1 MIEPSLAAPDIRLSL
16 DRDGVIRDAAL
27 AGAFAEETATA
38 WIGLPWAATVPERD
52 GLLLGRILGEVQ
64 ARGLSPFRPLVQRL
78 PSGREV
84 AVEYTTFRQEGG
96 QDLVAVG
103 KSLQAVTEIQNRLI
117 ETQQA
122 MAQDYLKLREIET
135 RYRHLVNASSEAVL
149 LLDARD
155 FGVLEANPMAART
168 FGLGSGP
175 PKANPARR
183 LLDCL
188 RPEDLDTFLGML
200 HEVRE
205 RGGAPGTLVRIG
217 AARDPWFA
225 RASLMVAQDHPVFL
239 VQFAP
244 AEGPLPAHPTW
255 RESPLEHLVERSPDA
270 FTVIDHQGA
279 ILRANRAFLDLVQM
293 GSETAILGK
302 PLGRWLGRPGAD
314 LTVLLANV
322 RRLGAVRLFSTKL
335 YGELG
340 SEIEVEISAVGNAPT
355 NPTHIG
361 VCTRNIDRRL
371 STENRATSSGQ
382 WLDILAKQVGRT
394 SLRRL
399 VDEATEVIERH
410 YIDAALDLAAG
421 NRTVAAELLG
431 ISRQSLYVKFGRYG
445 LDGEERAGVQP

>member
-1 MIEPSLAAPDIRLSL
+1 MIEPPLAAPDIILTL
-16 DRDGVIRDAAL
+16 DRDGVIRDATL
-27 AGAFAEETATA
+27 GGVFAAEVASY
-38 WIGLPWAATVPERD
+38 WIGLPWVATVPERD
-52 GLLLGRILGEVQ
+52 GLLLRRILGEVQ
-64 ARGLSPFRPLVQRL
+64 ARGFSPFRQLVQRL

-84 AVEYTTFRQEGG
+84 AVEYTTLHLEGQ
-96 QDLVAVG
+96 QDYVAVG
-103 KSLQAVTEIQNRLI
+103 KSLQANAEIQCRLI

-122 MAQDYLKLREIET
+122 MARDYLKLREIET

-155 FGVLEANPMAART
+155 FGVLEANPMAMRT
-168 FGLGSGP
+168 FGLTSGP

-183 LLDCL
+183 LLDSLC
-188 RPEDLDTFLGML
+188 PEDLDAFLGML

-205 RGGAPGTLVRIG
+205 RGSAPGTLVRIG
-217 AARDPWFA
+217 GGRHPWFA
-225 RASLMVAQDHPVFL
+225 RGSLMAAQAHPVFL

-244 AEGPLPAHPTW
+244 AEGPVPAHPT
-255 RESPLEHLVERSPDA
+255 RCESPLEHLVERSPDA
-270 FTVIDHQGA
+270 FAVIDHQGA

-355 NPTHIG
+355 NPSHIG

-371 STENRATSSGQ
+371 STESRATSSGQ
-382 WLDILAKQVGRT
+382 RLDILTKQVGRT

-410 YIDAALDLAAG
+410 YIEAALDLAGG

-445 LDGEERAGVQP
+445 LDGEERAGAHS

>member
-1 MIEPSLAAPDIRLSL
+1 MIEPPLTAPDILLSL
-16 DRDGVIRDAAL
+16 DPDGVIREATL
-27 AGAFAEETATA
+27 AGVFAAEAATA

-52 GLLLGRILGEVQ
+52 GVLLRRILGEVR

-84 AVEYTTFRQEGG
+84 SVEYTTFRLEDG

-122 MAQDYLKLREIET
+122 MSQDYLKLREVET

-155 FGVLEANPMAART
+155 FGVLEANPMAMQV
-168 FGLGSGP
+168 FGLSSGS

-183 LLDCL
+183 LLDSL
-188 RPEDLDTFLGML
+188 RPEDLDTFLGIL

-217 AARDPWFA
+217 AARHAWFA
-225 RASLMVAQDHPVFL
+225 RASLMVAQARQVFL

-244 AEGPLPAHPTW
+244 AEGPVPAHPT
-255 RESPLEHLVERSPDA
+255 RGQSPLEHLVERSPDA
-270 FTVIDHQGA
+270 FTVIDQQGA

-355 NPTHIG
+355 NPSHIG

-371 STENRATSSGQ
+371 STENRASASGQ
-382 WLDILAKQVGRT
+382 WLDILTKQVGRT

-410 YIDAALDLAAG
+410 YIEAALDLAAG

-445 LDGEERAGVQP
+445 LDGEERAAAQP

>member
-1 MIEPSLAAPDIRLSL
+1 MIEPPLAAPDILLSL

-38 WIGLPWAATVPERD
+38 WIGLPWAATLPERD

-84 AVEYTTFRQEGG
+84 AVEYTTFRREGG

-103 KSLQAVTEIQNRLI
+103 KSLQAAAEIQNRLI
-117 ETQQA
+117 VTQQA
-122 MAQDYLKLREIET
+122 MSQDYLKLREIET

-175 PKANPARR
+175 PKANPGRR
-183 LLDCL
+183 LLDSL

-225 RASLMVAQDHPVFL
+225 RASLMVAQAHPVFL

-371 STENRATSSGQ
+371 STEDRASSSGQ

-410 YIDAALDLAAG
+410 YIEAALDLAAG